1 MTQKLRFQTLER
13 FGFGPNVMKMTRICP
28 RCAQAVKTKA
38 DVCPECG
45 ERLPRE
51 TLFDRYKRQHRSCP
65 DCDAILS
72 RDCQYCPN
80 CGKQLLQKAAG
91 FPNNMP
97 NGGKTL

>member
-1 MTQKLRFQTLER
+1 MTQELRFQALER
-13 FGFGPNVMKMTRICP
+13 FGFGPNVMKKIRVCP
-28 RCAQAVKTKA
+28 RCGQVVKTKA

-45 ERLPRE
+45 EKLPRE

-72 RDCQYCPN
+72 SDCQYCPS